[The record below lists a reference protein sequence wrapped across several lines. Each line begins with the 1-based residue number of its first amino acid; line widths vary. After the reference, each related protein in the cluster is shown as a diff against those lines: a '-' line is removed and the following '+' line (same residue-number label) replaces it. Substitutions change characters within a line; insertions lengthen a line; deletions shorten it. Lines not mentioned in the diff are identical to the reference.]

1 MLLAELEIDISQL
14 LSWGKP
20 AAITVL
26 AAIAFF
32 TLLFPKLKTGMGGLL
47 GKLLDLLKDAATDEL
62 NKKPSSDFK
71 RKDVDRSSDEP
82 PPECFATH
90 LQIIED
96 TAPNAGPK
104 TWWKYA
110 KAELT
115 EAEVAIAEAKL
126 ARRPDAEDDSEGK
139 A

>member
-1 MLLAELEIDISQL
+1 MLCAEIELDISQIMG
-14 LSWGKP
+14 WGKP
-20 AAITVL
+20 AAIIVL

-32 TLLFPKLKTGMGGLL
+32 TLLFPKVRSLAGGLI
-47 GKLLDLLKDAATDEL
+47 GKLLDPLKDVATDEL
-62 NKKPSSDFK
+62 QKGPTKDFK
-71 RKDVDRSSDEP
+71 RKDVDRSSDQP
-82 PPECFATH
+82 PPACFASH

-96 TAPNAGPK
+96 TAPNANAE

-126 ARRPDAEDDSEGK
+126 ARQPDSNATK
-139 A
+139 AGG